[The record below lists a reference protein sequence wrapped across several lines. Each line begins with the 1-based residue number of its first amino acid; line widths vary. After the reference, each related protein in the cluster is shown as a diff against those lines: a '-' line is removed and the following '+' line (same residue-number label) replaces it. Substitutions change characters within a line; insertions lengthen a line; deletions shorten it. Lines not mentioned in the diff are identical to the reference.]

1 METKQV
7 KPLRAYLRWP
17 HMQADEVRGLSL
29 REIGGG
35 FTKHH
40 RAPSIRSACY
50 AIAKP
55 STLVQRMQ
63 NKMKLRGHRNA
74 VYCGMVIPFYEIK
87 LQHVSRKKKKK
98 KKLWKNDT
106 DDVEYFQAF
115 VILLLLFLILMIA
128 IFPLPGEK
136 KPIQQNICIYI
147 NINIYIYIY
156 NFEVSQKKGKKKVFH
171 KLYFI
176 LFLWKFS
183 VIDVRNICI
192 LLLLCCYLF
201 STPRNFW

>member
-98 KKLWKNDT
+98 NSGKM
-106 DDVEYFQAF
+106 
-115 VILLLLFLILMIA
+115 ILMMLSISRHLR
-128 IFPLPGEK
+128 F
-136 KPIQQNICIYI
+136 Y
-147 NINIYIYIY
+147 Y
-156 NFEVSQKKGKKKVFH
+156 
-171 KLYFI
+171 
-176 LFLWKFS
+176 
-183 VIDVRNICI
+183 
-192 LLLLCCYLF
+192 CC
-201 STPRNFW
+201 S